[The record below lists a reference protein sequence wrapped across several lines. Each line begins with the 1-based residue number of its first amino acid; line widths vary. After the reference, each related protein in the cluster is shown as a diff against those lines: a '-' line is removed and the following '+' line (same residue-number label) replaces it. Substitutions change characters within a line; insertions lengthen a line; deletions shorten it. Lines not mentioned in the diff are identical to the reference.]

1 MGHRRLY
8 EIKIES
14 LEQQIKTLM
23 KGKVEMQDEILELR
37 DEVFDWKEKYK
48 ELRKTITY
56 FWYKYVIR
64 ISQCHFISLRLL
76 VLYFVFH
83 RV

>member
-1 MGHRRLY
+1 MDHRRLY

-23 KGKVEMQDEILELR
+23 KGQVQMQDEILELR

-48 ELRKTITY
+48 ELRKTIT
-56 FWYKYVIR
+56 
-64 ISQCHFISLRLL
+64 L
-76 VLYFVFH
+76 
-83 RV
+83 